1 LIPTLVKTLHWWY
14 STVRGLK
21 NSWAGMLEQRAGI
34 ERARVRHVP
43 EARQVVMDSLRVS
56 GGQRSHDVALALS
69 VRRVEI
75 AQQAEVE
82 YAQPPV
88 RPQDAVARVR
98 VTGDDPVAPHEA
110 EEAPQGDIANGAVV
124 ECRIV
129 GDRLPGC
136 WRRRLASRAAGSREA
151 ASEALCRR
159 PLPTAPAPAM
169 AENSLGS
176 QPKANA
182 PGSPAA
188 GTAAEPS

>member
-88 RPQDAVARVR
+88 RPQDAVS
-98 VTGDDPVAPHEA
+98 
-110 EEAPQGDIANGAVV
+110 
-124 ECRIV
+124 
-129 GDRLPGC
+129 GC
-136 WRRRLASRAAGSREA
+136 
-151 ASEALCRR
+151 
-159 PLPTAPAPAM
+159 
-169 AENSLGS
+169 
-176 QPKANA
+176 
-182 PGSPAA
+182 GSPATIPSRHTRPKKNRKATSRTARLSNA
-188 GTAAEPS
+188 GS